1 MAEIQPKM
9 PPFTWLDSMMSVCYS
24 VSEREV
30 TLIPGIKGHNAVL
43 KLHFV
48 SLNLVFKSYAVG
60 TARFREANAAQ
71 SRNSNVKK
79 NTCLTDSFP
88 HLRMCIQPFVYG
100 HFFAFST
107 RTKK

>member
-30 TLIPGIKGHNAVL
+30 TLIPGIKGYNAGL

-48 SLNLVFKSYAVG
+48 SLNLVFKSYAEV
-60 TARFREANAAQ
+60 
-71 SRNSNVKK
+71 
-79 NTCLTDSFP
+79 LPDSAKQMR
-88 HLRMCIQPFVYG
+88 HNHAIQM
-100 HFFAFST
+100 
-107 RTKK
+107 